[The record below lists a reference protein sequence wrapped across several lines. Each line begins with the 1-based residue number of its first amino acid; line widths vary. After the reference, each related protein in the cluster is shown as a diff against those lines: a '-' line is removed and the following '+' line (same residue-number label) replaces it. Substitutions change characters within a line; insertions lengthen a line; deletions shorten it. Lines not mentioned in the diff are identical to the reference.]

1 MRRSGEAGV
10 LRTLFEYEIRMLL
23 RDRRTIGIA
32 VVAPLLLFPAM
43 IFIMR
48 WVERRE
54 AQRLEEA
61 TYTYAVDGT
70 LADEARGWVREAI
83 ELAEAQR
90 DTAETVYHF
99 EEQTPANADSLLEE
113 GELQVV
119 VRSFTPEEFRALRA
133 TERASEDS
141 IAGGRAGGPAAGGS
155 GNPEEGG
162 RGDPA
167 GSAASEEPGPEVPT
181 LRLLFRANS
190 DLSRTASTIMG
201 QALTDLR
208 TERRDFLYRE
218 SGLPVDPDLV
228 AAVSAENVAS
238 AEREGGAMIGLL
250 LTPLLLFLM
259 LSGGSIVAADAIA
272 GEKERGTLET
282 LLTTAASRARIV
294 QAKMLSIVAVG
305 LAVASINILNML
317 VYMGFGL
324 LELPEEFA
332 VSVTPVMLLVVLV
345 LFLPLTLL
353 VASVLLLVS
362 GWSKSYKEYQIYFFP
377 IFCLFV
383 IPSLA
388 GMLPGMEL
396 RSVIAVV
403 PIANI
408 GVAVREVMVGDF
420 DWPFLLLALGS
431 TSAMAA
437 WAASLT
443 GRTLSTERLISQ
455 SDLEEADLVGG
466 PALFARHVLAWFGV
480 MWVVLLA
487 VSLWYGDRLGIRGQ
501 VAVNLLGIFLGGT
514 VLMIKRYR
522 LPIRLAL
529 ALKPVK
535 PVVWLAVLIGAPS
548 ALLVG
553 NGVAQLAQYFL
564 PVSEQMIESFGQ
576 FMLPDDVP
584 LWQIVL
590 FLAVLPGICEEL
602 AFRGV
607 LLYGLSKRLRPMQLA
622 LVVGVVFG
630 LFHVSLFRLIPT
642 GYLGVVLT
650 AVTLLTGSIFPAM
663 LWHTLNNAT
672 ALVPA
677 YLGWFSAD
685 LALESWMYWM
695 AAAGLA
701 LSFWILWRA
710 RTPYRG
716 IRTRRPEN

>member
-1 MRRSGEAGV
+1 MKRSGEAGV

-23 RDRRTIGIA
+23 RDRRTLGIA
-32 VVAPLLLFPAM
+32 VVAPLLLFPIM
-43 IFIMR
+43 ILVMR
-48 WVERRE
+48 AVERSE
-54 AQRLEEA
+54 ARRLEEA
-61 TYTYAVDGT
+61 TYAYTVDGT
-70 LADEARGWVREAI
+70 LAEEGRAWMRQAL
-83 ELAEAQR
+83 ELAQERR
-90 DTAETVYHF
+90 DTTQTVYHF
-99 EEQTPANADSLLEE
+99 EEQTAADADSALAA
-113 GELQVV
+113 GDLQVV
-119 VRSFTPEEFRALRA
+119 VRTYSPGEFRAVREEEQA
-133 TERASEDS
+133 REDS
-141 IAGGRAGGPAAGGS
+141 IARLGANESGGNTADADAGADDDGQDTRDQL
-155 GNPEEGG
+155 E
-162 RGDPA
+162 
-167 GSAASEEPGPEVPT
+167 PEVPV
-181 LRLLFRANS
+181 LRLLFRADS
-190 DLSRTASTIMG
+190 DLSRTAST
-201 QALTDLR
+201 ALGEALEDLR
-208 TERRDFLYRE
+208 TERREFLYRE
-218 SGLPVDPDLV
+218 SGLPVDPDSV
-228 AAVSAENVAS
+228 AAVTAENVAS
-238 AEREGGAMIGLL
+238 AEREGGALVGLL

-305 LAVASINILNML
+305 LAVASINVLNLL
-317 VYMGFGL
+317 VYLGFGL
-324 LELPEEFA
+324 LELPAEFA
-332 VSVTPVMLLVVLV
+332 VSVSPLTLVVILV

-396 RSVIAVV
+396 RSAIAVV

-420 DWPFLLLALGS
+420 DWPFLVLALGS
-431 TSAMAA
+431 TTALAG

-480 MWVVLLA
+480 MWVMLLT
-487 VSLWYGDRLGIRGQ
+487 VSLWFGDGLGIRGQ
-501 VAVNLLGIFLGGT
+501 VAVNLIGIFLGGT
-514 VLMIKRYR
+514 VVMIRRYR

-553 NGVAQLAQYFL
+553 NGVAQLAQYIV
-564 PVSEQMIESFGQ
+564 PVSEQTIESFGQ

-590 FLAVLPGICEEL
+590 FLAVLPGITEEL

-607 LLYGLSKRLRPMQLA
+607 LLYGLSKRLRPMALA
-622 LVVGVVFG
+622 LVVGVIFG

-642 GYLGVVLT
+642 GYLGVVL
-650 AVTLLTGSIFPAM
+650 ASVTLLTGSIFPAM
-663 LWHTLNNAT
+663 LWHFLNNAT

-677 YLGWFSAD
+677 YLGWLSAD
-685 LALESWMYWM
+685 LAVESWMYWM
-695 AAAGLA
+695 AAAGLT
-701 LSFWILWRA
+701 LSFWILWRV